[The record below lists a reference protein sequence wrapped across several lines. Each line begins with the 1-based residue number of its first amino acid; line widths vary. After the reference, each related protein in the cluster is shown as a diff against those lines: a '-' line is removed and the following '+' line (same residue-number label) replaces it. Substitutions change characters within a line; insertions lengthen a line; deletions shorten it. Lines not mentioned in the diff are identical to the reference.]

1 MGQAVHIMKTLNAIG
16 EIVAVTIIALAGIAM
31 VAAAAAAS
39 LLVQSAS
46 ATTDLMT
53 TTTSVGGG
61 EEEGVSTTTTNNT
74 SNATLGSL
82 FLTEEAEFTS
92 FNPINETYIEISF
105 VGNATIMP
113 PNATNTINATETGN
127 ITLNIQPN
135 GVNFVQGQGFLVT
148 EEGDNGAQEE
158 ENATTTFVELSRV
171 GPGDTGAGTG
181 VAFFSTNSTGQLA
194 FLDNMLAIYQ
204 HEMYPGVDTI
214 REWEWKGGTL
224 PLETGGGGAPS
235 MGEQGA
241 VSSTTNTTNNNVSN
255 ATLGSLFLSGENIEF
270 NVNPINETYS
280 VISYLGSRIIMPP
293 NAPGIVINATETG
306 NVTSNIQ
313 PNRLSIEQGQGFI
326 VTEDGAAAE
335 KEENATFTYVML
347 SRANPDGTGAGTG
360 VTFFKTNST
369 GQLAFLDNMLAIAH
383 VEFSPE
389 GSTLKIWEW
398 KGGTLPLETGGRG
411 APPATGNQTTTI
423 TSALEEEE

>member
-1 MGQAVHIMKTLNAIG
+1 MSQAVHIMKNLNVIG
-16 EIVAVTIIALAGIAM
+16 LIVAVTIIIALGGIAM
-31 VAAAAAAS
+31 VAAATAAS

-113 PNATNTINATETGN
+113 PNATNAINATETGN

-135 GVNFVQGQGFLVT
+135 GVNFAQGQGFLVT

-158 ENATTTFVELSRV
+158 ENVTTTFVELSRI
-171 GPGDTGAGTG
+171 GPGDTGSGTG
-181 VAFFSTNSTGQLA
+181 VVFFN
-194 FLDNMLAIYQ
+194 
-204 HEMYPGVDTI
+204 
-214 REWEWKGGTL
+214 
-224 PLETGGGGAPS
+224 
-235 MGEQGA
+235 
-241 VSSTTNTTNNNVSN
+241 
-255 ATLGSLFLSGENIEF
+255 
-270 NVNPINETYS
+270 
-280 VISYLGSRIIMPP
+280 
-293 NAPGIVINATETG
+293 
-306 NVTSNIQ
+306 
-313 PNRLSIEQGQGFI
+313 
-326 VTEDGAAAE
+326 
-335 KEENATFTYVML
+335 
-347 SRANPDGTGAGTG
+347 
-360 VTFFKTNST
+360 TNST

-398 KGGTLPLETGGRG
+398 KGGTLPFETDS
-411 APPATGNQTTTI
+411 PPTTGNQTTI

>member
-1 MGQAVHIMKTLNAIG
+1 MSLLRSIHLVATIFTL
-16 EIVAVTIIALAGIAM
+16 TIIF
-31 VAAAAAAS
+31 AS
-39 LLVQSAS
+39 TTTLVSAS
-46 ATTDLMT
+46 TIGNNTT
-53 TTTSVGGG
+53 TTTSVGG
-61 EEEGVSTTTTNNT
+61 EEQEAVSTMTTTNNV
-74 SNATLGSL
+74 SNAALGSL

-92 FNPINETYIEISF
+92 FNPINKTYIEISY

-113 PNATNTINATETGN
+113 PNATNSINATETGN

-135 GVNFVQGQGFLVT
+135 GVNFAQGQSLLVID
-148 EEGDNGAQEE
+148 EGDNGAQEE

-171 GPGDTGAGTG
+171 GPGDTGSGTG
-181 VAFFSTNSTGQLA
+181 VAFFNTNSTGKLA

-224 PLETGGGGAPS
+224 PLETGGSARS
-235 MGEQGA
+235 MGEQEA

-255 ATLGSLFLSGENIEF
+255 AALGSLFLTGENIEF

-293 NAPGIVINATETG
+293 NASGIVINATETG

-313 PNRLSIEQGQGFI
+313 PNGLSIEQGQGFI

-335 KEENATFTYVML
+335 KEENETFTYVML
-347 SRANPDGTGAGTG
+347 SRANPGDTGSGTG
-360 VTFFKTNST
+360 VAFFNTNPT

-389 GSTLKIWEW
+389 GSTLKTWEW
-398 KGGTLPLETGGRG
+398 KGGTLPLETGGSG
-411 APPATGNQTTTI
+411 ATPPVR
-423 TSALEEEE
+423 